1 MKPSPPITN
10 LLRGRLVIRTM
21 AVLFFPLLLIGCG
34 NKKNEGIEAV
44 FQADFSN
51 SGIGDNDS
59 YPDGFLNPNASTIK
73 IGVKSVQLIKADE
86 TTPSYTV
93 FDTKDDT
100 HPIVLDL
107 TTTAQSADT
116 NPVFPPPGDFS
127 KVQVELTYVDMQVP
141 VYDDTAA
148 TVAIN
153 RRFRFYTLDL
163 TDPDIGVAVKKGEV
177 LVGDTSDTPHFSWIN
192 TDNGIYVPLTETKPA
207 FPLQVPATRFP
218 NDTYGA
224 TVTID
229 LPSFLNIPSKPKGII
244 TVMLTVH
251 AGQIFFYDE
260 TDAATPANA
269 RFDRS
274 TDGRLNA
281 NDPNSHFYP
290 TFPVITAVTK

>member
-10 LLRGRLVIRTM
+10 LLRGRLAIRTM
-21 AVLFFPLLLIGCG
+21 AILFFPLLLIGCG

-44 FQADFSN
+44 FLADFSN
-51 SGIGDNDS
+51 TGIGDNDS

-127 KVQVELTYVDMQVP
+127 KVQVEMTFVDMQVP
-141 VYDDTAA
+141 VYDDEIA
-148 TVAIN
+148 VN

-163 TDPDIGVAVKKGEV
+163 TDPDIGVAVKEGEV
-177 LVGDTSDTPHFSWIN
+177 LVGDTTNTPHFSWIN
-192 TDNGIYVPLTETKPA
+192 MDDGSYVPLTETRPA
-207 FPLQVPATRFP
+207 FPLLVPATRFP
-218 NDTYGA
+218 NDTYSS

-229 LPSFLNIPSKPKGII
+229 LPSFLKIPSKPKGII
-244 TVMLTVH
+244 KVTLTVH

-260 TDAATPANA
+260 TDTAPPAST
-269 RFDRS
+269 RFDRF
-274 TDGRLNA
+274 TDGHLNA

-290 TFPVITAVTK
+290 TFPVITAEAK

>member
-44 FQADFSN
+44 IQADFSN
-51 SGIGDNDS
+51 TGIGGNDS
-59 YPDGFLNPNASTIK
+59 YPDGFLTPPTITV
-73 IGVKSVQLIKADE
+73 GVKSVQLIKADD
-86 TTPSYTV
+86 TTTYTV
-93 FDTKDDT
+93 FDTGDSA

-107 TTTAQSADT
+107 DTNTQSAGT
-116 NPVFPPPGDFS
+116 NSVFPSACPCDFS
-127 KVQVELTYVDMQVP
+127 KVQLELTYVDMQVP
-141 VYDDTAA
+141 VYDDPAA

-163 TDPDIGVAVKKGEV
+163 TDPDIGVAVNAGEV
-177 LVGDTSDTPHFSWIN
+177 LVGDTSDTPHFNWID
-192 TDNGIYVPLTETKPA
+192 TADGTYVPLTETRPA
-207 FPLQVPATRFP
+207 FPLLVPATRFP
-218 NDTYGA
+218 NDTYSS

-229 LPSFLNIPSKPKGII
+229 LPSFLKIPSKPKGII
-244 TVMLTVH
+244 KVTLTVQ

-260 TDAATPANA
+260 TDTAPPAST
-269 RFDRS
+269 RFDRF

-281 NDPNSHFYP
+281 NEPDSHFYP
-290 TFPVITAVTK
+290 TFPAITAAAE

>member
-1 MKPSPPITN
+1 MKAWPPTIN
-10 LLRGRLVIRTM
+10 LPTSRLVIRAM
-21 AVLFFPLLLIGCG
+21 ALVFIPLLFIGCG

-44 FQADFSN
+44 FLADFSN

-59 YPDGFLNPNASTIK
+59 YPDGFLTPAK
-73 IGVKSVQLIKADE
+73 ITVGVKSVQLIKADD

-93 FDTKDDT
+93 FDTGDSV

-107 TTTAQSADT
+107 DT
-116 NPVFPPPGDFS
+116 NTQLADSNSVFPSGCPCDFS

-141 VYDDTAA
+141 VYDNDT
-148 TVAIN
+148 AIN
-153 RRFRFYTLDL
+153 RRFRFYTLNL
-163 TDPDIGVAVKKGEV
+163 TDPDIGVAVKTGEV
-177 LVGDTSDTPHFSWIN
+177 LVGDTSDTPHFNWID
-192 TDNGIYVPLTETKPA
+192 TADGSYVPLTGTKPA

-218 NDTYGA
+218 NDTYGS

-229 LPSFLNIPSKPKGII
+229 LPSFLKIPSKPKGLI
-244 TVMLTVH
+244 TVTLTVK

-260 TDAATPANA
+260 TDTAPPAKG
-269 RFDRS
+269 RFDRF

-290 TFPVITAVTK
+290 TFPVIAAATK

>member
-1 MKPSPPITN
+1 MKPWPPILN
-10 LLRGRLVIRTM
+10 PPPGRPVIRM
-21 AVLFFPLLLIGCG
+21 LALLFFPLLLIGCG

-44 FQADFSN
+44 FLADFSN
-51 SGIGDNDS
+51 TGVGDNDS
-59 YPDGFLNPNASTIK
+59 YPDGFLTPPTITV
-73 IGVKSVQLIKADE
+73 GVKSVQLIKADD
-86 TTPSYTV
+86 TTTYTV

-107 TTTAQSADT
+107 DTITQSADA
-116 NPVFPPPGDFS
+116 NSVFPSGCPCDFS

-177 LVGDTSDTPHFSWIN
+177 LVGDISNTPHFSWIN
-192 TDNGIYVPLTETKPA
+192 TEDGAYVPLTGTRPA
-207 FPLQVPATRFP
+207 FPLLVPATRFP
-218 NDTYGA
+218 NDTYGS

-229 LPSFLNIPSKPKGII
+229 LPSFLKIPSKPKGNIKV
-244 TVMLTVH
+244 TLTVH

-260 TDAATPANA
+260 TDTAPPANT

-274 TDGRLNA
+274 TDGQLNT

-290 TFPVITAVTK
+290 TVPVITAATE